1 MPCPYLLTPRAIDDL
16 DEIWNYIAQ
25 DSPAAADRVEGA
37 IFEAFSSLAR
47 HPMLGSKR
55 SEISS
60 LPVRFWVLSRYPSYV
75 VVYRPDTKPLRI
87 VAVLHA
93 KRNLKTQLANR
104 EIL

>member
-1 MPCPYLLTPRAIDDL
+1 MPNPYLLTPRAIDDL

-25 DSPAAADRVEGA
+25 DSPAAADRVESS

-55 SEISS
+55 TEISS
-60 LPVRFWVLSRYPSYV
+60 LPVRFWVLGRYPSYV

-93 KRNLKTQLANR
+93 KRNLKALLANR